1 MEPKYHIAN
10 LGELADAQCACV
22 LSTGKM
28 ADRMYGRPREGTLD
42 LGNGAVSEKTPQTF
56 DLRCPLSTW
65 QCFQDELNP
74 QR

>member
-1 MEPKYHIAN
+1 MEPEHHIVN
-10 LGELADAQCACV
+10 PGELVYAQCACV

-28 ADRMYGRPREGTLD
+28 ADLMYGRPRGGALN
-42 LGNGAVSEKTPQTF
+42 LCNGAVSEKAPQIF

-65 QCFQDELNP
+65 RCFHDEQKP